1 MAPSIDRLAA
11 TLKGVK
17 ARVEQRTMTKP
28 IEEQIQAAIDEARA
42 ICDRLGANAKECAA
56 AWDAVEELQAEAGD
70 QKTVTPK
77 SNFEAYCEANPE
89 AGECRIY
96 ED

>member
-1 MAPSIDRLAA
+1 MA
-11 TLKGVK
+11 
-17 ARVEQRTMTKP
+17 KP

-42 ICDRLGANAKECAA
+42 ICDRLGANAQECTA
-56 AWDAVEELQAEAGD
+56 AWNTVEELQAEAGD
-70 QKTVTPK
+70 QQTATTPK
-77 SNFEAYCEANPE
+77 SNFEAYCEAHPE